1 MKTLVVTAALLVA
14 PALAL
19 ADGHA
24 SFHLSFPAPPTL
36 AAIQPGVQVVVD
48 HDEEVF
54 YSGRRYWVQRDGAW
68 YSAGH
73 HTSAFSYAPP
83 HRVPAALVNL
93 EHGRYRHYRPA
104 GHDGGDGA
112 GAGHGRGGHG
122 HSH

>member
-1 MKTLVVTAALLVA
+1 M
-14 PALAL
+14 
-19 ADGHA
+19 
-24 SFHLSFPAPPTL
+24 
-36 AAIQPGVQVVVD
+36 VD

-73 HTSAFSYAPP
+73 HASAFSYAPP

-104 GHDGGDGA
+104 GHRNPLSTSPADFEPLVPDDHWCGG
-112 GAGHGRGGHG
+112 GRGGHAARG
-122 HSH
+122 VLTLPASTGPPPR